1 MDERKLYFGVSKSH
15 HVYCPG
21 DRLAM
26 RRRKEKLASSIVGDV
41 VTEGALVSC
50 WNHGAS
56 AMCRSAG
63 AISRARFRMMSRMAP
78 ATRHA
83 RRGDIRN
90 QFLIEALTLSVAGGV
105 IGIVLGLAAGLA
117 LTHAFQLPFVLSVV
131 AIVLAVG
138 TSMAVGLIFGFYPA
152 VRASRLDPI
161 TALRTE

>member
-1 MDERKLYFGVSKSH
+1 
-15 HVYCPG
+15 
-21 DRLAM
+21 
-26 RRRKEKLASSIVGDV
+26 
-41 VTEGALVSC
+41 
-50 WNHGAS
+50 
-56 AMCRSAG
+56 
-63 AISRARFRMMSRMAP
+63 MAP

-90 QFLIEALTLSVAGGV
+90 QFLIEALTLSFAGGV